1 MTWGGRGATVRIRLQ
16 RFGRKHQAFYRI
28 VAAHFQSPRDGK
40 FLDVLGTYNPI
51 PDRQGVKH
59 VTLNVER
66 IKYWIEGLDLGDGE
80 EADDKGDSKEME
92 GLLSWV
98 KDVLGAKVESVVVS
112 RRLGSSPC
120 AVVTSQTGWS
130 ANMERIM
137 KAQAMGDNRSFE
149 FMKGKKILEVNPS
162 SPVIQALVAK
172 SAAGKADQEGQAMVD
187 LLYETALITSGFEVE
202 SPKDYAAR
210 VYDMISSAAAAGGA
224 GSPEDPEVIEPDN
237 SDPFAK

>member
-1 MTWGGRGATVRIRLQ
+1 
-16 RFGRKHQAFYRI
+16 
-28 VAAHFQSPRDGK
+28 
-40 FLDVLGTYNPI
+40 
-51 PDRQGVKH
+51 
-59 VTLNVER
+59 
-66 IKYWIEGLDLGDGE
+66 
-80 EADDKGDSKEME
+80 
-92 GLLSWV
+92 
-98 KDVLGAKVESVVVS
+98 
-112 RRLGSSPC
+112 
-120 AVVTSQTGWS
+120 
-130 ANMERIM
+130 MERIM
-137 KAQAMGDNRSFE
+137 KAQAMGENRSFE

-202 SPKDYAAR
+202 SPKDYASR